1 MHLHFQLW
9 ESDDQPGNF
18 GLLNF
23 QKRAYPKKVRRFA
36 ALLLPSADGYGIMGD
51 TWYHRYP

>member
-1 MHLHFQLW
+1 MINRAILGYSIFR
-9 ESDDQPGNF
+9 
-18 GLLNF
+18 
-23 QKRAYPKKVRRFA
+23 KRAYPKKVRRFA